1 MTQADNNTPET
12 IVIKPQPKVKRSYRG
27 WIVGGA
33 IAIAGLA
40 AFGAAQAISQPFGG
54 HGFGPGHHGFG
65 GHGMGMHA
73 AFDPA
78 RMEQR
83 VEFGADIILGRV
95 GANDE
100 QKKKIT
106 DLIKANLK
114 DMPALREQHK
124 AARDKVIELLKADKL
139 DKVELEKVRATQ
151 LVLADQMSKRL
162 VQSVADASEVLSAK
176 QRQELILLWEKRP
189 GWR

>member
-1 MTQADNNTPET
+1 MTETTNNAPET
-12 IVIKPQPKVKRSYRG
+12 IVIAPQPKTKRSHRG
-27 WIVGGA
+27 WIAGGA

-40 AFGAAQAISQPFGG
+40 AFGAVQAISQPFGG
-54 HGFGPGHHGFG
+54 HGFAPGHHGFG
-65 GHGMGMHA
+65 GHGIGMHA

-100 QKKKIT
+100 QKKKVT

-114 DMPALREQHK
+114 EMPALREQHV
-124 AARDKVIELLKADKL
+124 AARNKVIELLKADKL
-139 DKVELEKVRATQ
+139 DKAELEKVRATQ
-151 LVLADQMSKRL
+151 LALADQISMRL
-162 VQSVADASEVLSAK
+162 VQSVADASEVLTAK